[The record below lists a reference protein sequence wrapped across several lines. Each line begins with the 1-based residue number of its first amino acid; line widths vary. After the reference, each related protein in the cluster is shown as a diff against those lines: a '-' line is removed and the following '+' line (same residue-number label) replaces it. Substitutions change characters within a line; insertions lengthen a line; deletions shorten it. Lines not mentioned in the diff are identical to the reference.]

1 MASPSSVLKTLS
13 TKLPVSL
20 IRAKVSQPYQIDD
33 CAVRGTLL
41 IGAGRAC
48 SYSLGYLATVLL
60 ARSLGPV
67 DYGLYGVI
75 ISVLVWVEQIGRF
88 TFAPA
93 AAKLI
98 PERDRNSA
106 SIEQTAI
113 FLNLILFFILFAL
126 LWIAGPFLAKILQI
140 AEGTALFRIAALDLP
155 FFGAYV
161 LYLGL
166 LQGRR
171 EFAPIGV
178 ADSLYST
185 VKLIGVLFLLAFWL
199 SVPAALIVNVLASVG
214 GFLFV
219 MSRVSMKSIQPENSL
234 IVPMLRLALPLGLF
248 MAALQIVG
256 VLDLWCLKALNPI
269 EDVNTVGVYV
279 AARSIALVP
288 SFVLIAVS
296 DVLLPSLSRALAMKD
311 AGLSRHYLQQAVRF
325 LWTVALPVTL
335 LIALTAEE
343 LTTLLFSEIYRE
355 GGQYLRL
362 KVFSA
367 AFLAFIALFAS
378 ALNARG
384 EPLVSGAAV
393 FLLVPVALLLNL
405 FLIPRYGAFG
415 AAWSSILSGL
425 IGAMAFGALAYRRFG
440 SLIRLRTILNTSIA
454 ALLMAGL
461 ATQFMVTG
469 PLLLVFYLGYMAIY
483 GLLLFLVGELA
494 PEDLKLLAF
503 WRYSSAPSGK

>member
-1 MASPSSVLKTLS
+1 VV
-13 TKLPVSL
+13 LPV
-20 IRAKVSQPYQIDD
+20 P
-33 CAVRGTLL
+33 
-41 IGAGRAC
+41 
-48 SYSLGYLATVLL
+48 
-60 ARSLGPV
+60 
-67 DYGLYGVI
+67 
-75 ISVLVWVEQIGRF
+75 
-88 TFAPA
+88 
-93 AAKLI
+93 
-98 PERDRNSA
+98 
-106 SIEQTAI
+106 
-113 FLNLILFFILFAL
+113 
-126 LWIAGPFLAKILQI
+126 
-140 AEGTALFRIAALDLP
+140 
-155 FFGAYV
+155 
-161 LYLGL
+161 
-166 LQGRR
+166 
-171 EFAPIGV
+171 
-178 ADSLYST
+178 
-185 VKLIGVLFLLAFWL
+185 
-199 SVPAALIVNVLASVG
+199 
-214 GFLFV
+214 
-219 MSRVSMKSIQPENSL
+219 
-234 IVPMLRLALPLGLF
+234 
-248 MAALQIVG
+248 
-256 VLDLWCLKALNPI
+256 
-269 EDVNTVGVYV
+269 
-279 AARSIALVP
+279 
-288 SFVLIAVS
+288 
-296 DVLLPSLSRALAMKD
+296 
-311 AGLSRHYLQQAVRF
+311 
-325 LWTVALPVTL
+325 L

-494 PEDLKLLAF
+494 PEDLKLLAL